1 MHPSTPFNPRSPG
14 GGLASPLG
22 SCSIVDENEKSSGGG
37 GDKPLSYKKSVFRRN
52 KANSSSA
59 SVAAMAA
66 AAAASGGGGNMS
78 IPSSIVDVDSPL
90 TARGSPAGTLP
101 RRHHLVKGQGRSFL
115 SLLYRV
121 APNLLK
127 VNVQMAATYTGK
139 TFILADRV
147 NSTDDRL
154 RRR

>member
-1 MHPSTPFNPRSPG
+1 MSAREAAGKCSSSYLTLTHCSTPFNPRSPG

-37 GDKPLSYKKSVFRRN
+37 GGDKSLSYKKSVFRRN

-101 RRHHLVKGQGRSFL
+101 RRHQLVKGQGRSFL
-115 SLLYRV
+115 SPHYGV

-127 VNVQMAATYTGK
+127 VNVQMAAT
-139 TFILADRV
+139 
-147 NSTDDRL
+147 
-154 RRR
+154 